1 MAAGCLHQR
10 CRWVRDR
17 LPLLVGGELVG
28 LDRRDVERHLIACRE
43 CRREHASLTGAIEAL
58 HAAALPATADVPAV
72 SLWPALERQ
81 IHEARHAPRAWAPFA
96 WLSEIGAVL
105 EGLVSPARSRL
116 RLTPLSALVLA
127 VGIAAAGV
135 DLWARWRIA
144 ADHTQIVAAD
154 HPIDVGYDDD
164 PFWDLAPPIPFDLA
178 SGAGILAQVEPPS
191 GSTLVS
197 AADRPAP
204 ARVDYDLDHGTPME
218 PDAVDAKASY

>member
-43 CRREHASLTGAIEAL
+43 CRREHASLTSAIEAL
-58 HAAALPATADVPAV
+58 RAADLPATADVPAI

-81 IHEARHAPRAWAPFA
+81 IREARHAPRASAPFA
-96 WLSEIGAVL
+96 WLSEIGAGL
-105 EGLVSPARSRL
+105 EGFASPARVA
-116 RLTPLSALVLA
+116 ALVLA
-127 VGIAAAGV
+127 VGIASAGV
-135 DLWARWRIA
+135 DIWARWRIA
-144 ADHTQIVAAD
+144 ESHSRIAAAD
-154 HPIDVGYDDD
+154 NPINFGYDDD
-164 PFWDLAPPIPFDLA
+164 PFWDLAPPTPFDLA
-178 SGAGILAQVEPPS
+178 SGAGTLVQVEPSS
-191 GSTLVS
+191 GGTLVS

-204 ARVDYDLDHGTPME
+204 APVDYDLDHGTPME